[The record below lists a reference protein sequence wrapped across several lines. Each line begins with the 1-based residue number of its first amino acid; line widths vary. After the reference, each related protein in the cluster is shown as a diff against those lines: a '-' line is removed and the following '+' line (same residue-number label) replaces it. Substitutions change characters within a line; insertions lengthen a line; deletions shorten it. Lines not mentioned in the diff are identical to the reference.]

1 VEIIDVARVI
11 DELYPAD
18 RTTTHVHGAR
28 RHVHVHTHRTCMYT
42 CAHVC
47 ACNRVHNVGGL
58 CLVYRGGSSR
68 RERRATA
75 SHWPPIGR
83 SGGGSLQSSIQAVI
97 G

>member
-1 VEIIDVARVI
+1 MEIIDVARVI

-18 RTTTHVHGAR
+18 RTATRTRAQRHAR
-28 RHVHVHTHRTCMYT
+28 VRVY
-42 CAHVC
+42 VC
-47 ACNRVHNVGGL
+47 VYQSTQRGRPVSRI
-58 CLVYRGGSSR
+58 YRGGSSR